1 MMEQA
6 GFLETAYR
14 GVLDSSIFEKF
25 PIHVDRTKVDALVS
39 AYEAL
44 LRDFSP
50 QEIEAQGKV
59 PDAMLRRMGEAGLFG
74 FSIAPEYGGLGLT
87 LWEYLEVIREMARRD
102 LSIALVSIA
111 HLSIGVKGIQL
122 FGTEEQKQKYL
133 PPAASGDMIFSYA
146 LSEPHIGSDA
156 KHIQTTAVFSEADG
170 SYILNGHKTYIT
182 NANYAGGLTVF
193 AQLDPDRPGHMGA
206 FIVETHWDGVKIG
219 ADMPKMGLKASST
232 AAIHFKDVRVPR
244 ENLLGKPGDGFKI
257 AMTILN
263 YGRLGLGAAAT
274 GLMEQSVEDM
284 VRRARTRVQFG
295 VPIENFELIQE
306 KIVKGRAYAFACDA
320 MTTMTASFLE
330 ADPYRNTAMETSHV
344 KLFGT
349 TRAWD
354 VLYDALQTAGGSGYL
369 TTQPYEKRLRDF
381 RVTTIFEG
389 TTEIHSIY
397 PPLFAMRR
405 MAKETA
411 EAPHGPWKTIMA
423 LWRRLTAPMQW
434 AVPLTDRDLK
444 RAVRQAARNGRFLR
458 YALLILPALYG
469 RKVGSKEYVLRRFT
483 TLSLYTFA
491 ILAMVARMQK
501 DLDRGLL
508 TDESRLLLAY
518 MVEEMKECRRRCLKL
533 WNTKK
538 ERIGAEI
545 YRWVRGS
552 VSE

>member
-1 MMEQA
+1 MEQA
-6 GFLETAYR
+6 GFLEAAYR
-14 GVLDSSIFEKF
+14 GVLDASVFERF
-25 PIHVDRTKVDALVS
+25 PVHVDRKKVEDLVG

-44 LRDFSP
+44 LKDFPP
-50 QEIEAQGKV
+50 QEIETLGRV
-59 PDAMLRRMGEAGLFG
+59 PDEMIRRMGQAGLFS
-74 FSIAPEYGGLGLT
+74 FSIAKEYGGLGFT

-102 LSIALVSIA
+102 LSVALVSIA
-111 HLSIGVKGIQL
+111 HLSIGIKGIQL

-133 PPAASGDMIFSYA
+133 PPAASGDLIFSYA
-146 LSEPHIGSDA
+146 LTEPLVGSDA
-156 KHIQTTAVFSEADG
+156 KHIQTTAAFSEADG
-170 SYILNGHKTYIT
+170 CYILNGHKTYIT

-232 AAIHFKDVRVPR
+232 AAIHFKDVKVPR

-263 YGRLGLGAAAT
+263 YGRLGLGAAST
-274 GLMEQSVEDM
+274 GMMEQSVEDM
-284 VRRARTRVQFG
+284 VRRARTRTQFG
-295 VPIENFELIQE
+295 VPIESFELIQE
-306 KIVKGRAYAFACDA
+306 KIVKARAYAFACEA
-320 MTTMTASFLE
+320 MTTLTAAFLE
-330 ADPYRNTAMETSHV
+330 QDPFRNTAMETSHV

-405 MAKETA
+405 MAKEQA
-411 EAPHGPWKTIMA
+411 EEHRGMWGAAKT
-423 LWRRLTAPMQW
+423 LWRQLTGPMQW
-434 AVPLTDRDLK
+434 NFPFTDQDFK
-444 RAVRQAARNGRFLR
+444 KAARQALRNGRLLR
-458 YALLILPALYG
+458 CALGILPAVYG
-469 RKVGSKEYVLRRFT
+469 RKVGSKEYVLRRWT

-491 ILAMVARMQK
+491 VLAMLARLKK
-501 DLDRGLL
+501 DWDRGLL
-508 TDESRLLLAY
+508 RDEDRLLLAY
-518 MVEEMKECRRRCLKL
+518 MVEEMKECRRRCLRL
-533 WNTKK
+533 WNTRK

>member
-1 MMEQA
+1 MEQA
-6 GFLETAYR
+6 GFLEKAYR
-14 GVLDSSIFEKF
+14 GFLDASIFEKF
-25 PIHVDRTKVDALVS
+25 PIHVDRTKVDAIVR

-44 LRDFSP
+44 LKDFSP

-59 PDAMLRRMGEAGLFG
+59 PDVMLRRMGDAGLFG
-74 FSIAPEYGGLGLT
+74 FSIAKEYGGLGFT

-146 LSEPHIGSDA
+146 LTEPHVGSDA
-156 KHIQTTAVFSEADG
+156 KHIETTAVLSETDG
-170 SYILNGHKTYIT
+170 CYILNGRKTYIT

-232 AAIHFKDVRVPR
+232 AAIHFKDVKVPR

-263 YGRLGLGAAAT
+263 YGRLGLGAAST
-274 GLMEQSVEDM
+274 GMMEQSVQDM
-284 VRRARTRVQFG
+284 VRRARRRTQFG
-295 VPIENFELIQE
+295 VPIETFELIQE

-320 MTTMTASFLE
+320 MTTLTATFLE
-330 ADPYRNTAMETSHV
+330 DDPYRNTAMETSHI

-405 MAKETA
+405 MAKEAA
-411 EAPHGPWKTIMA
+411 EAHRGPWGTIKA
-423 LWRRLTAPMQW
+423 LWGQLTSPMQW
-434 AVPLTDRDLK
+434 TVPLTDRELK
-444 RAVRQAARNGRFLR
+444 QAARQALRNTRFLR
-458 YALLILPALYG
+458 YALVLLPVLYG
-469 RKVGSKEYVLRRFT
+469 KKIGAKEYILRRLT

-491 ILAMVARMQK
+491 VLAMIARMQK

-508 TDESRLLLAY
+508 TGEQRLLLAY
-518 MVEEMKECRRRCLKL
+518 MVEEMKECRRGCLKL
-533 WNTKK
+533 WNTRK
-538 ERIGAEI
+538 ERLAGDI
-545 YRWVRGS
+545 YRWVRGA

>member
-1 MMEQA
+1 MEKV
-6 GFLETAYR
+6 GFLESAYR
-14 GVLDSSIFEKF
+14 GVLDASIFEKF
-25 PIHVDRTKVDALVS
+25 PIHVDRTKVEGLVA
-39 AYEAL
+39 AYEAIL
-44 LRDFSP
+44 KDFP
-50 QEIEAQGKV
+50 VQDIENLGRV
-59 PDAMLRRMGEAGLFG
+59 PDEMLRRMAQAGLFG
-74 FSIAPEYGGLGLT
+74 FSVAKEYGGLGFN

-102 LSIALVSIA
+102 LSVALVAIA
-111 HLSIGVKGIQL
+111 HLSIGIKGIQL
-122 FGTEEQKQKYL
+122 FGTPEQKKKYL
-133 PPAASGDMIFSYA
+133 PSAASGDMIFSYA
-146 LSEPHIGSDA
+146 LTEPLVGSDA
-156 KHIQTTAVFSEADG
+156 KHIHTTAVFSESEG
-170 SYILNGHKTYIT
+170 CYVLNGHKTYIT

-193 AQLDPDRPGHMGA
+193 AQLDSERPGHMGA

-232 AAIHFKDVRVPR
+232 AAIHFKDVKVPR

-263 YGRLGLGAAAT
+263 YGRLGLGAAST
-274 GLMEQSVEDM
+274 GLMQQSVEDM

-295 VPIENFELIQE
+295 VPIEQFELIQE

-320 MTTMTASFLE
+320 MTSLTAAFLE
-330 ADPYRNTAMETSHV
+330 ADPLRNTAMETSHI

-349 TRAWD
+349 TRAWN

-397 PPLFAMRR
+397 PPLFFMRR
-405 MAKETA
+405 LGKETA
-411 EAPHGPWKTIMA
+411 QERRSPWEIFKA
-423 LWRRLTAPMQW
+423 LWRRITAPMHW
-434 AVPLTDRDLK
+434 SVLLTDKDLQK
-444 RAVRQAARNGRFLR
+444 AARQAARNGRFLR
-458 YALLILPALYG
+458 YALLIVPLLYG
-469 RKVGSKEYVLRRFT
+469 KKVGSKEFVLRRLT
-483 TLSLYTFA
+483 TLSLHTFA
-491 ILAMVARMQK
+491 ILAMSARMQK

-518 MVEEMKECRRRCLKL
+518 MVEEMKECRRQCLKV

-538 ERIGAEI
+538 ERLTAEI

>member
-1 MMEQA
+1 MEQA
-6 GFLETAYR
+6 GFLEAAYR
-14 GVLDSSIFEKF
+14 GALDASIFERF
-25 PIHVDRTKVDALVS
+25 PVHVDSERVRALIS
-39 AYEAL
+39 AYEDILKEFPA
-44 LRDFSP
+44 
-50 QEIEAQGKV
+50 QEIENLGRV
-59 PDAMLRRMGEAGLFG
+59 PDEMLQRMAQAGLFG
-74 FSIAPEYGGLGLT
+74 FSVAEEYGGLGLN

-102 LSIALVSIA
+102 LAVALVSIA
-111 HLSIGVKGIQL
+111 HLSIGIKGIQL
-122 FGTEEQKQKYL
+122 FGTEAQKEKYL

-146 LSEPHIGSDA
+146 LTEPHVGSDA
-156 KHIQTTAVFSEADG
+156 KHIETTAVFSESEG
-170 SYILNGHKTYIT
+170 CYILNGRKTYIT

-193 AQLDPDRPGHMGA
+193 AQLDPEHPGHMGA

-232 AAIHFKDVRVPR
+232 AAIHFTNVKVPR
-244 ENLLGKPGDGFKI
+244 ENLLGNPGDGFKI

-263 YGRLGLGAAAT
+263 FGRLGLGAAST
-274 GLMEQSVEDM
+274 GLMEQSVKDM
-284 VRRARTRVQFG
+284 VHRARTRTQFK

-306 KIVKGRAYAFACDA
+306 KIVKARAHAFACEA
-320 MTTMTASFLE
+320 MTTLTAAFLE
-330 ADPYRNTAMETSHV
+330 ASPHRNLAMETSHV

-397 PPLFAMRR
+397 PPLFAIRR
-405 MAKETA
+405 MAKEMG
-411 EAPHGPWKTIMA
+411 EVSKGLWGKVRLLWKE
-423 LWRRLTAPMQW
+423 LTRPMQW
-434 AVPLTDRDLK
+434 TFPFTDKDFK
-444 RAVRQAARNGRFLR
+444 RASRQAKWNARFLR
-458 YALLILPALYG
+458 YALWILPALYG
-469 RKVGSKEYVLRRFT
+469 KKTATKEYVLRRLT

-491 ILAMVARMQK
+491 ILAMLARMQK

-508 TDESRLLLAY
+508 QEEHRLLLAY
-518 MVEEMKECRRRCLKL
+518 MVEEMKEQRRGCLKL

-538 ERIGAEI
+538 ERLTANI
-545 YRWVRGS
+545 YRWIRGA

>member
-1 MMEQA
+1 MEQR
-6 GFLETAYR
+6 GFLESAYR
-14 GVLDSSIFEKF
+14 GVLDASIFERF
-25 PIHVDRTKVDALVS
+25 PIHVDRTKVEALVG
-39 AYEAL
+39 AYEAIL
-44 LRDFSP
+44 KDFP
-50 QEIEAQGKV
+50 VQDIESLGRV
-59 PDAMLRRMGEAGLFG
+59 PDEMLRRMAQAGLFG
-74 FSIAPEYGGLGLT
+74 FSVAKQYGGLGLN

-102 LSIALVSIA
+102 LSVALVSIA
-111 HLSIGVKGIQL
+111 HLSIGIKGIQL
-122 FGTEEQKQKYL
+122 FGTEEQKEKYL
-133 PPAASGDMIFSYA
+133 PAAASGDMIFSYA
-146 LSEPHIGSDA
+146 LTEPLVGSDA
-156 KHIQTTAVFSEADG
+156 KHIQTTAVFSETDG
-170 SYILNGHKTYIT
+170 CYVLNGHKTYIT

-193 AQLDPDRPGHMGA
+193 AQLDPEHPGHMGA

-263 YGRLGLGAAAT
+263 YGRLGLGAAST

-284 VRRARTRVQFG
+284 VHRARTRVQFG
-295 VPIENFELIQE
+295 MPIEQFELIQE
-306 KIVKGRAYAFACDA
+306 KIVKGRADAFACDA
-320 MTTMTASFLE
+320 MTTLTASFLE

-349 TRAWD
+349 TRAWH
-354 VLYDALQTAGGSGYL
+354 VLYEALQTAGGSGYL

-405 MAKETA
+405 MAKGMA
-411 EAPHGPWKTIMA
+411 ELSGGWWAKVRA
-423 LWRRLTAPMQW
+423 LWRELSRPMAW
-434 AVPLTDRDLK
+434 TLPVTDKDLR
-444 RAVRQAARNGRFLR
+444 RAARQAQKNARYLR
-458 YALLILPALYG
+458 YALWWLLVRYG
-469 RKVGSKEYVLRRFT
+469 KKVSTKEYVLRRLT
-483 TLSLYTFA
+483 TLSLYTYA

-518 MVEEMKECRRRCLKL
+518 MVEEMKACRRQCLRL
-533 WNTKK
+533 WNTRK
-538 ERIGAEI
+538 ERLTGEI
-545 YRWVRGS
+545 YRWVRGAA
-552 VSE
+552 SE

>member
-1 MMEQA
+1 MMEKA

-14 GVLDSSIFEKF
+14 GVLDPSIFEKF
-25 PIHVDRTKVDALVS
+25 PIHVDRTKVDALVA

-146 LSEPHIGSDA
+146 LTEPHIGSDA

-170 SYILNGHKTYIT
+170 CYILDGQKTYIT

-193 AQLDPDRPGHMGA
+193 AQLDPARPGHMGA

-295 VPIENFELIQE
+295 VPIEQFELIQE
-306 KIVKGRAYAFACDA
+306 KIVKGRAYAFANDA

-405 MAKETA
+405 MAR
-411 EAPHGPWKTIMA
+411 EAAQDPRRPWDTIKA
-423 LWRRLTAPMQW
+423 LWRRFTAPMQW
-434 AVPLTDRDLK
+434 SVPVTDRDLK
-444 RAVRQAARNGRFLR
+444 RAARQAARNGRFLR

-469 RKVGSKEYVLRRFT
+469 KKVGFKEYVLRRFT

-518 MVEEMKECRRRCLKL
+518 MVEEMKECRRGCLKL

-545 YRWVRGS
+545 YRWVRAS

>member
-1 MMEQA
+1 MEKA
-6 GFLETAYR
+6 GFLESAYR

-25 PIHVDRTKVDALVS
+25 PIHVDRTRVDAMIA

-44 LRDFSP
+44 LRDFSA

-59 PDAMLRRMGEAGLFG
+59 PDAMLRRMGQAGLFG
-74 FSIAPEYGGLGLT
+74 FSVAKEYGGLGFT

-102 LSIALVSIA
+102 LSVALVSIA
-111 HLSIGVKGIQL
+111 HLSIGIKGIQL

-146 LSEPHIGSDA
+146 LTEPHVGSDA
-156 KHIQTTAVFSEADG
+156 KHIQTTAVFSEAEG
-170 SYILNGHKTYIT
+170 CYILNGRKTYIT

-193 AQLDPDRPGHMGA
+193 AQLDPDQPGHMGA

-232 AAIHFKDVRVPR
+232 AAVHFRDVKVPR

-263 YGRLGLGAAAT
+263 YGRLGLGAAST
-274 GLMEQSVEDM
+274 GMMEQSVEDM
-284 VRRARTRVQFG
+284 VRRARTRTQFG

-320 MTTMTASFLE
+320 MTTLTASFLE
-330 ADPYRNTAMETSHV
+330 ADPFRNTAMETSHV

-349 TRAWD
+349 TRAWE

-405 MAKETA
+405 MAKEQA
-411 EAPHGPWKTIMA
+411 EEHRGMHWAAKA
-423 LWRRLTAPMQW
+423 LWRQLTAPMQW
-434 AVPLTDRDLK
+434 TFPFTDKDFK
-444 RAVRQAARNGRFLR
+444 KAARQALRNARFLR
-458 YALLILPALYG
+458 YALTLLPVLYG
-469 RKVGSKEYVLRRFT
+469 KKVGAKEYVLRRLT

-491 ILAMVARMQK
+491 VLAMLARMQK

-508 TDESRLLLAY
+508 GDEQRLLLAY
-518 MVEEMKECRRRCLKL
+518 MLEEMKECRWRCLRL
-533 WNTKK
+533 WNTTK
-538 ERIGAEI
+538 ERIAADI
-545 YRWVRGS
+545 YRWVRGA

>member
-1 MMEQA
+1 MEQA
-6 GFLETAYR
+6 GFLEKAYR
-14 GVLDSSIFEKF
+14 GFLDVSIFEKF
-25 PIHVDRTKVDALVS
+25 PIHVDRRKVDAIIE
-39 AYEAL
+39 AYEAVL
-44 LRDFSP
+44 KDFSP

-59 PDAMLRRMGEAGLFG
+59 PDAMLRCMGEAGLFG
-74 FSIAPEYGGLGLT
+74 FSIAKEYGGLGFT

-102 LSIALVSIA
+102 LSVALVSIA

-122 FGTEEQKQKYL
+122 FGSEEQKQKYL
-133 PPAASGDMIFSYA
+133 PLAATGDMIFSYA
-146 LSEPHIGSDA
+146 LTEPHVGSDA
-156 KHIQTTAVFSEADG
+156 KHIETTAVFSEADG
-170 SYILNGHKTYIT
+170 CYILNGRKTYIT

-193 AQLDPDRPGHMGA
+193 AQLDPERPGHMGA

-263 YGRLGLGAAAT
+263 YGRLSLGAAST
-274 GLMEQSVEDM
+274 GMMEQSVEDM
-284 VRRARTRVQFG
+284 VRRARRRTQFG
-295 VPIENFELIQE
+295 VPIETFELIQE

-320 MTTMTASFLE
+320 MTTLTAAFLE

-354 VLYDALQTAGGSGYL
+354 VLYDTLQTVGGSGYL

-397 PPLFAMRR
+397 PPLFVMRR
-405 MAKETA
+405 MAKEAA
-411 EAPHGPWKTIMA
+411 EAHRGPWGTLKA
-423 LWRRLTAPMQW
+423 LWEQITTPMQW
-434 AVPLTDRDLK
+434 TVPVTDRELK
-444 RAVRQAARNGRFLR
+444 RSARQALRNARFLR
-458 YALLILPALYG
+458 YALVLLPVLYG
-469 RKVGSKEYVLRRFT
+469 KKIGAKEYVLRRLT

-491 ILAMVARMQK
+491 VLAMIARMQK

-508 TDESRLLLAY
+508 NDEQRLILAY
-518 MVEEMKECRRRCLKL
+518 MVEEMKECRRGCLKF
-533 WNTKK
+533 WNTRK
-538 ERIGAEI
+538 ERLAGDI
-545 YRWVRGS
+545 YRWVRGV